1 MNKAQLKAKEL
12 RRNKRMISDIQ
23 MQGARYALRVYREAV
38 EITLGLGHK
47 RLARV
52 DEKFNELL
60 HRDET
65 IRGMKDRGEL

>member
-1 MNKAQLKAKEL
+1 VNKAQLKAKEM
-12 RRNKRMISDIQ
+12 RRNKRVVSDLQ

-52 DEKFNELL
+52 DEKFMELI

-65 IRGMKDRGEL
+65 IKNMKERGEL